1 MNSMIFWFSAWPAMM
16 PSNISSS
23 ETSLAPA
30 SIIAMRSLVEA
41 TVTAIS
47 ETLRCSAVG
56 LMTNLPSTRPTE
68 TPLIGPLHGMSEM
81 ESAMLVPTS
90 AAISGEQSGSTDMTV
105 QTIETSLRMSF
116 GNSGRIGRSIMRQV
130 RVAFSEGRPSRFKK
144 EPGILPTE

>member
-1 MNSMIFWFSAWPAMM
+1 
-16 PSNISSS
+16 
-23 ETSLAPA
+23 
-30 SIIAMRSLVEA
+30 MRSLVDA

-68 TPLIGPLHGMSEM
+68 TPLIGPPHGMSEM

-90 AAISGEQSGSTDMTV
+90 AAIYGEQSGSTDMTV

-130 RVAFSEGRPSRFKK
+130 RIAFSEGRPSRFKK